1 MINDADQ
8 LKAYSEACNTLRHY
22 SNASLTIRLA
32 SVVQGIAILV
42 AWVVALTQ
50 KAALLMIALPIAGLL
65 FTILLHRFHLGYFR
79 ATAVFYKLAA
89 KMEEKFFSEDCR
101 PMASYHKKYEE
112 VYGNIWGRILTL
124 NAPFLLIAIL
134 FVFALLTSCWILNR

>member
-79 ATAVFYKLAA
+79 ATAIFYELAA

-101 PMASYHKKYEE
+101 PMASYHKKHEE
-112 VYGNIWGRILTL
+112 MYGNIWGRILTL

>member
-79 ATAVFYKLAA
+79 ATAIFYELAA

-101 PMASYHKKYEE
+101 PMASYHKKHEE

-134 FVFALLTSCWILNR
+134 FVFALLTSCWRLNR